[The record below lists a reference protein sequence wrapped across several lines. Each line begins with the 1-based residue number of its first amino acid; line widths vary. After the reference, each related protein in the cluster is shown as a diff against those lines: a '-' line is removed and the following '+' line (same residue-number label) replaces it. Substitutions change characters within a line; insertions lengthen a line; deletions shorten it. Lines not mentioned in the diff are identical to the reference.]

1 MVSKKDAT
9 EKQVVPPEAY
19 SRRGRKALLPDA
31 PCGPRKWAGR
41 AVLGF
46 AGRPTETGA
55 RGRVHPPPY
64 LGTSYRRLP
73 VDLVAKATASS
84 RPHAPTA
91 TVAYSA
97 PPVSGSL
104 AAPEERDKPPF
115 LERAASPKYAYSPG
129 SEYWAPPT
137 SSPPDPASEATPGGE
152 PVAAAQ

>member
-9 EKQVVPPEAY
+9 EKQVVPREAY

-55 RGRVHPPPY
+55 RGAGSPAPLPRNELPSPSGRPGGQGHGKQQAAHSRSHSRLQCPARVRQPRGPRGKGQAAFPGACRLTEVRVLSGIRI
-64 LGTSYRRLP
+64 LG
-73 VDLVAKATASS
+73 
-84 RPHAPTA
+84 
-91 TVAYSA
+91 SA
-97 PPVSGSL
+97 
-104 AAPEERDKPPF
+104 D
-115 LERAASPKYAYSPG
+115 
-129 SEYWAPPT
+129 
-137 SSPPDPASEATPGGE
+137 SSPLDPASEATPGGE